1 MSGSVRPAVTLL
13 IAVFLLTGC
22 ARVRALWIAPY
33 ERGADV
39 TMRPAPETGVY
50 KVKWSLERDGRSFG
64 LDESSRIVRAGEPLG
79 FGTDENGRVFALA
92 GRYEMPLENLHP
104 EARFCVWSC
113 KLEEP
118 TEFALS
124 MEALGGL
131 EFDGRKFMELVL
143 EAALD
148 SLIDDDDEDVDDDH
162 EEEEKDE
169 SKDRGERYRRKADGR
184 DSRERIKHN

>member
-1 MSGSVRPAVTLL
+1 MRGFVRPAVTLL
-13 IAVFLLTGC
+13 IAVFFLTGC
-22 ARVRALWIAPY
+22 TRVRALWIAPY
-33 ERGADV
+33 QRGADV

-118 TEFALS
+118 TELARS
-124 MEALGGL
+124 VHALGGL
-131 EFDGRKFMELVL
+131 EFDGGKFMEFVL
-143 EAALD
+143 EAALN
-148 SLIDDDDEDVDDDH
+148 SLIDDDEDEDEKK
-162 EEEEKDE
+162 EEPI
-169 SKDRGERYRRKADGR
+169 DRGERYRRESDR
-184 DSRERIKHN
+184 DHPRERINHN